1 MNIESPVFS
10 FLCKWTVL
18 LALGWTT
25 HILLR
30 SRDARWRLIL
40 WRSVLC
46 FGLALPLLQFLPMPA
61 VQVPI
66 DKVAQMVS
74 DTIPLPAPALPAPA
88 LPAPAPAASHLAP
101 ATSEMQNP
109 SLIHAMYDQWADFF
123 STLSWSDILISIWV
137 AGALYGAIRLLRF
150 LDQLSALRRAAVP
163 ASPAVQE
170 LAAEVLRRWRISRS
184 VLVLVSDSAV
194 SPFAFGIFRPAIMLP
209 AKMAQSLSSEE
220 TAALLGHEVAHLRR
234 RDLWWCVGWRW
245 MKAIF
250 WFHPLI
256 WKLPDVHSLAC
267 EEEADRL
274 ASSYLTSR
282 ASYARLLARL
292 TLRVLALPEL
302 ETQLAVNGTAQ
313 ITHRLQRLAKDL
325 GTWNRKQT
333 IGACFLVLA
342 MALVSVGCDV
352 SSEKNAQKIRALEA
366 KVAELEKRLDEM
378 QNAPQQQSAS
388 RQLTPEQQKGQERM
402 QSYRGRFGQRYGLD
416 VRTHSQAK
424 VAEVENAYQ
433 ATQGNFG
440 SPECIEAHKKFIK
453 KYPGFN
459 RTGCALSELAR
470 MSEITSPETEQYYKE
485 CIQKY
490 DDCYWGDGVQVG
502 PFARFFLANC
512 YKNTGQNDKA
522 EALYTEIKDN
532 YPDSIDHSGQLL
544 VDLMNKQ

>member
-1 MNIESPVFS
+1 
-10 FLCKWTVL
+10 
-18 LALGWTT
+18 
-25 HILLR
+25 
-30 SRDARWRLIL
+30 
-40 WRSVLC
+40 VLC
-46 FGLALPLLQFLPMPA
+46 FGLALPLLQFFPMPA
-61 VQVPI
+61 VQVPVN
-66 DKVAQMVS
+66 KVAQMVS
-74 DTIPLPAPALPAPA
+74 ETITLPAPALPAS
-88 LPAPAPAASHLAP
+88 APAASHLAP
-101 ATSEMQNP
+101 LTSDVQNP
-109 SLIHAMYDQWADFF
+109 SLIHAMYDQGADFF
-123 STLSWSDILISIWV
+123 PTLSWSDILIAIWIV
-137 AGALYGAIRLLRF
+137 GALCGAVRLLRF
-150 LDQLSALRRAAVP
+150 LDQLAAIRRAAVP

-170 LAAEVLRRWRISRS
+170 LTAEVLRRWQISGS

-220 TAALLGHEVAHLRR
+220 MAALLGHEVAHLRR
-234 RDLWWCVGWRW
+234 CDLWWCVGWRW

-282 ASYARLLARL
+282 ASYARLLAQL

-302 ETQLAVNGTAQ
+302 ETQLVVNGTAQ

-325 GTWNRKQT
+325 RPWNRKQT
-333 IGACFLVLA
+333 VGACFLVLA
-342 MALVSVGCDV
+342 MGLVSVGCDV
-352 SSEKNAQKIRALEA
+352 NSKKNDQHIQALEA
-366 KVAELEKRLDEM
+366 KVAELEHKLDQM
-378 QNAPQQQSAS
+378 QSAPQ
-388 RQLTPEQQKGQERM
+388 QLTPEQQQGQKRM
-402 QSYRGRFGQRYGLD
+402 QSYRGRFQQRYGLD
-416 VRTHSQAK
+416 VRTHTEAK
-424 VAEVENAYQ
+424 VVEVENAYQ
-433 ATQGNFG
+433 VIIRNFG

-459 RTGCALSELAR
+459 RTGCALSELAG
-470 MSEITSPETEQYYKE
+470 MSQITSPEAEQCYQE

-502 PFARFFLANC
+502 PFARFGLANY
-512 YKNTGQNDKA
+512 YKNTEQNDKA

-544 VDLMNKQ
+544 VDCINKQ